1 MLKIPSNLYF
11 CAPSGCSTARLVRYV
26 RDVEVAGSNPVIPT
40 RKATLRVAFSFME
53 QHVVYI
59 IESAATGKWY
69 YGYTTDPKKRVEFH
83 NEGHNASTR
92 NRGPWKIIF
101 NS

>member
-1 MLKIPSNLYF
+1 
-11 CAPSGCSTARLVRYV
+11 
-26 RDVEVAGSNPVIPT
+26 
-40 RKATLRVAFSFME
+40 ME

-83 NEGHNASTR
+83 NKGHNASTR

-101 NS
+101 LREFQSKKEALEFEIYLKKSKNKDFIRRTYSNSFL